1 MALLTIISLVLTL
14 LATLGSCYSKF
25 ARPPE
30 WDSEQDADGDM
41 LLNQNYNT
49 GDKIPIIYETNLKNT
64 ELWIWQVLDHIEAG
78 AQLKET
84 ETYWQAQ
91 YDMADALSNN
101 EDSVYYFELYQP
113 DDEARLAKSQYVN
126 VSAPR
131 RDKTETVTVS
141 VSMSKTLE
149 FSTQASTLQTSI
161 TSASDTDTEP
171 TDSSSSDETDSS
183 SETKTGPGLSSA
195 ATGGVAAGATIG
207 GLLIFGG
214 IGWLAWRR
222 LARKKQ
228 DRPVSEL
235 PADLPQQYQP
245 GTSQTKAELTGDP
258 GTYPPGYAR
267 SPSGIHEAP

>member
-1 MALLTIISLVLTL
+1 MSLLTIISLVLTL

-25 ARPPE
+25 TRPPE
-30 WDSEQDADGDM
+30 WDSEQDADRDM
-41 LLNQNYNT
+41 ILNQHYDT
-49 GDKIPIIYETNLKNT
+49 GDKIPILYETNLKNT
-64 ELWIWQVLDHIEAG
+64 ELWVWQVLDDFDAG
-78 AQLKET
+78 AQLKDIET
-84 ETYWQAQ
+84 SWQAQ
-91 YDMADALSNN
+91 YDIADALRND

-113 DDEARLAKSQYVN
+113 DDKAQLAKSQYVN

-141 VSMSKTLE
+141 VSLSRILT
-149 FSTQASTLQTSI
+149 FSTQASTLQTST
-161 TSASDTDTEP
+161 TSASDTDTGP
-171 TDSSSSDETDSS
+171 TDSSSSDEPDST
-183 SETKTGPGLSSA
+183 SEAKSGSGLSSS

-228 DRPVSEL
+228 DRPISEL
-235 PADLPQQYQP
+235 PADLPQQHQP
-245 GTSQTKAELTGDP
+245 DPSQTKAELTGDP